1 MWMASHLRTFRHDLW
16 LKIEDSDLRDNDGNY
31 WPITWDQA
39 IMFPMLEMAGL
50 SQQCISDILNAH
62 NNLNPLCDH
71 FVNSKIQKDNEI
83 IIRNKSPYK
92 LIEFKKIFC

>member
-31 WPITWDQA
+31 YPTTWDLA

-50 SQQCISDILNAH
+50 RQVYMV
-62 NNLNPLCDH
+62 
-71 FVNSKIQKDNEI
+71 FFTFI
-83 IIRNKSPYK
+83 IM
-92 LIEFKKIFC
+92 